1 MTTIKIINSA
11 EEPEDNSKGLF
22 GNSSSTKIN
31 EVDSDE
37 LKSNLNELIANLS
50 GVLDNVKSTDGYKLK
65 QFTVGVE
72 ISAKG
77 GVSLIGK
84 LEAGAKAAVS
94 LVFEKD

>member
-1 MTTIKIINSA
+1 MTTIRIITSP
-11 EEPEDNSKGLF
+11 EEQEENSKGLF
-22 GNSSSTKIN
+22 GSSTSERIN
-31 EVDSDE
+31 EVDSDA
-37 LKSNLNELIANLS
+37 LKSNLNELITNLS
-50 GVLDNVKSTDGYKLK
+50 GVLDNVQNNDGYKLK

-84 LEAGAKAAVS
+84 LEAGAKAAVT

>member
-1 MTTIKIINSA
+1 MPTIKIITSA
-11 EEPEDNSKGLF
+11 GSQEDNSKGIF
-22 GNSSSTKIN
+22 GSSASNSVS
-31 EVDSDE
+31 EVDSAA
-37 LKSNLNELIANLS
+37 LTSNLNELITNLS
-50 GVLDNVKSTDGYKLK
+50 GVLDKVQNNEGYKLK

-94 LVFEKD
+94 LVFERD